1 MSKTRA
7 GTRPEC
13 GEPPSR
19 TPRPATR
26 RMTIVAQDPSVKR
39 TGGGILMAT
48 VDVPAEELVPGPM
61 GYRVQVVDYDATSG
75 EYHGRHVLPRTYDD
89 EPTSWRKG
97 RLAILKDYRF
107 HAQNVY
113 ALVMMTLARFE
124 FALGRRIGWAFETH
138 QLKVAPHGIVDANA
152 FYSRE
157 VEGLVLGC
165 FQGLR
170 GRKVFTALSHDIV
183 VHETTHALIDA
194 LRVRYLDPS
203 GPDQAGFH
211 EGFADIVALLSVFAQ
226 VEVVREMLRRSAGV
240 SRMSDAIPA
249 AALTPVKLRK
259 GPFTALAKELG
270 KELQVAR
277 GEALRRSA
285 ELKPSPAWLTS
296 DEFKEPHRRGEI
308 LVAAVINA
316 FIETWSR
323 RLTKALVPGQDA
335 HQVWRVAE
343 EGADIASML
352 LTMWIRALDYMPPVH
367 VEFGDTL
374 SAALTA
380 DLEVRPD
387 DSRLDLRDNLL
398 ASFKA
403 YGIKPTSSR
412 KDLPG
417 IWEPAP
423 VHLKYDRIRFE
434 SMKTDHDEVFRF
446 LWENRDVLGIPT
458 EAYTKVLSVR
468 PCRRIGEDGFVLH
481 ETVAEYYQVARLTE
495 EECRKRDIGLPED
508 YVSALRSQKQ
518 QTAERRR
525 ALAGAADDAEPDS
538 SDESIGAVTAV
549 YGGGVLVFNEFGRLK
564 YHVRNDVFSSR
575 QTDRLHYLWEAGLL
589 RTGDRESPIAATRI
603 STIHRQR
610 ALGARRFSEQ
620 GW

>member
-1 MSKTRA
+1 
-7 GTRPEC
+7 
-13 GEPPSR
+13 
-19 TPRPATR
+19 
-26 RMTIVAQDPSVKR
+26 MTIVAQDPSIR
-39 TGGGILMAT
+39 HADGRILMAT
-48 VDVPAEELVPGPM
+48 VNVPAEDLVKGPM
-61 GYRVQVVDYDATSG
+61 GYRVQVVDYDATSH
-75 EYHGRHVLPRTYDD
+75 EYYGRHDLPHSYDK
-89 EPTSWRKG
+89 ELRSWQEG
-97 RLAILKDYRF
+97 RPEILEDFSF

-138 QLKVAPHGIVDANA
+138 HLKVAPHGMFDANA
-152 FYSRE
+152 FYSRKE
-157 VEGLVLGC
+157 EGLVLGY
-165 FQGLR
+165 FRGHS
-170 GRKVFTALSHDIV
+170 GRKVFTALSHDII

-194 LRVRYLDPS
+194 LRRRYLDPS

-226 VEVVREMLRRSAGV
+226 VEVVREMLRRGAGV
-240 SRMSDAIPA
+240 SGVNDTIPT
-249 AALTPVKLRK
+249 AALTPEKLRK
-259 GPFTALAKELG
+259 GPFTALAKQLG
-270 KELQVAR
+270 QELQVAQ
-277 GEALRRSA
+277 GEALRRST
-285 ELKPSPAWLTS
+285 ELTPSPAWLAS
-296 DEFKEPHRRGEI
+296 DEFREPHRRGEI
-308 LVAAVINA
+308 LVAAVFNA

-323 RLTKALVPGQDA
+323 RLTQALVPGQNE

-343 EGADIASML
+343 EGADIASTL

-387 DSRLDLRDNLL
+387 DQRLDLRANLL
-398 ASFKA
+398 ESFRA
-403 YGIKPTSSR
+403 YGIQPTSSR

-423 VHLKYDRIRFE
+423 GSVNYSRVRFE

-446 LWENRDVLGIPT
+446 IWENRDILGIPT

-468 PCRRIGEDGFVLH
+468 PCRRVGEDGFMLH

-495 EECRKRDIGLPED
+495 AEYRKRGIILPEE

-518 QTAERRR
+518 RTAKRRR
-525 ALAGAADDAEPDS
+525 VLAGAVEDAEPEE
-538 SDESIGAVTAV
+538 SDEGIGAMTAV

-564 YHVRNDVFSSR
+564 YHIHNDVFGSR
-575 QTDRLHYLWEAGLL
+575 QTSRLEYLWNVGLL
-589 RTGDRESPIAATRI
+589 RTGDRESPSASYRL

-610 ALGARRFSEQ
+610 AFGARRFPEQ